1 MAYLVTSLIT
11 QINERITKKQT
22 QLAAADL
29 ALDAAITEI
38 ESYKFDSGEG
48 NHSTKYRKIEELQK
62 LINQLEKQIESLQ
75 RRLAGTGIV
84 NINLRR
90 KH

>member
-48 NHSTKYRKIEELQK
+48 NQTTKYRKIEELQN
-62 LINQLEKQIESLQ
+62 LINSLEKQIESLQ
-75 RRLAGTGIV
+75 RRLSGTGIV

-90 KH
+90 KR